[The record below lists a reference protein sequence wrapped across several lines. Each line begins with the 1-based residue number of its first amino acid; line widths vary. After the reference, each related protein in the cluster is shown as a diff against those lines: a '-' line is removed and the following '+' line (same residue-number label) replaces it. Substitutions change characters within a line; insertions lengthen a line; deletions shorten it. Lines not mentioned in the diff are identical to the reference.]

1 MSLAIIGGEFKG
13 RSLKSPQESFTKP
26 TLSLMRK
33 SVFDICQSYIEDS
46 RFLDLFACS
55 GAMGIE
61 ALSRGASHATFIEK
75 DRKTSKV
82 LLENI
87 KSFKLEKKTDLL
99 TADDFTAISTLKNG
113 PYDIVY
119 IDPPYPISKEPNSPV
134 LALLHFL
141 DTSTLLSSPGLIFVE
156 EGAPG
161 TLHLDKQTYHRL
173 RYKNSRKFGA
183 ALLHQLLIE

>member
-1 MSLAIIGGEFKG
+1 MSLRIIGGEFKG
-13 RSLKSPQESFTKP
+13 RPLKSPSESLTKP

-33 SVFDICQSYIEDS
+33 SVFDICQGIIEDS
-46 RFLDLFACS
+46 HFLDLFACS
-55 GAMGIE
+55 GSMGIE
-61 ALSRGASHATFIEK
+61 AISRGARHATFIEK

-87 KSFKLEKKTDLL
+87 KSFNLEEKTDLL
-99 TADDFTAISTLKNG
+99 TADVFTTIKTLKKA
-113 PYDIVY
+113 PYDIIY

-134 LALLHFL
+134 LSLLHFL
-141 DTSTLLSSPGLIFVE
+141 DTSSLLAPQSTLFVE

-161 TLHLDKQTYHRL
+161 ALHPEKETFERL

-183 ALLHQLLIE
+183 ALLHQLFVE

>member
-13 RSLKSPQESFTKP
+13 RPLKSPQESFTKP

-33 SVFDICQSYIEDS
+33 SVFDICQSYIGDC

-61 ALSRGASHATFIEK
+61 AISRGASHATFIEK

-87 KSFKLEKKTDLL
+87 KSFNLEKKTDLL
-99 TADDFTAISTLKNG
+99 IADVFTAILTLKQA

-119 IDPPYPISKEPNSPV
+119 IDPPYPISKGPNSPV
-134 LALLHFL
+134 LSLLHFL
-141 DTSTLLSSPGLIFVE
+141 DTSTLLSSSGLVFVE

-161 TLHLDKQTYHRL
+161 TLHLEKQTFQRL

-183 ALLHQLLIE
+183 ALLHQLFVE

>member
-1 MSLAIIGGEFKG
+1 MSLAIIGGGFKG
-13 RSLKSPQESFTKP
+13 RPLKSPQQSFTKP
-26 TLSLMRK
+26 TLSLVRK
-33 SVFDICQSYIEDS
+33 SVFDICQSYIQDS

-61 ALSRGASHATFIEK
+61 AISRGASHATFIEN
-75 DRKTSKV
+75 DRKTSRV

-87 KSFKLEKKTDLL
+87 KSFNLEDQTALI
-99 TADDFTAISTLKNG
+99 TADVFKVISTLKKG
-113 PYDIVY
+113 PYDIIY

-134 LALLHFL
+134 LTLLHFL
-141 DTSTLLSSPGLIFVE
+141 DTSDLLSSPGLIFVE

-161 TLHLDKQTYHRL
+161 TLLLEKQTFKRL

-183 ALLHQLLIE
+183 ALLHQLLID